1 MERSEQSNHTK
12 TNKRTALKSIIK
24 EEEEKEE
31 EEKLGNDVLTALEFE
46 RDFPSFTIYGHSTSL
61 WRHSLALKNGS
72 V

>member
-12 TNKRTALKSIIK
+12 TNEKTALKSIIK
-24 EEEEKEE
+24 DEEEEEE
-31 EEKLGNDVLTALEFE
+31 QLGNDVLTALEFE

>member
-12 TNKRTALKSIIK
+12 TNKRTALKSKIK
-24 EEEEKEE
+24 EEEEEE
-31 EEKLGNDVLTALEFE
+31 EEKLGNDLFTALEFV

>member
-12 TNKRTALKSIIK
+12 TNERTALKSIIND
-24 EEEEKEE
+24 EEEEEE
-31 EEKLGNDVLTALEFE
+31 QLGNDVLTALEFE